1 MVEAKTFAKN
11 VEIRNKND
19 DLVLEDNFFDMNPG
33 QRIIKVKRG
42 QPDGLTVRSVYDIH

>member
-19 DLVLEDNFFDMNPG
+19 DLVDNFFDMDPG

-42 QPDGLTVRSVYDIH
+42 RLDELTVRSVYDIH

>member
-19 DLVLEDNFFDMNPG
+19 DLVLEDIFFDMDPG

-42 QPDGLTVRSVYDIH
+42 QTDELNVRSVYDIH